1 MTRITNKTSRAMTT
15 PITEAIETGSE
26 KKMVEISQFFSFFFH
41 FAVQYHI
48 KCILHVFWGIL
59 IARLNSSL

>member
-26 KKMVEISQFFSFFFH
+26 KKVVEIRQYIFFFF